1 MAITFQKEKYSD
13 AEIFRALNPLLSQ
26 WFKEKFRAFTEPQRY
41 AILNIH
47 HRENTLIS
55 AETGTGKTLAAFSAI
70 ISELLN
76 LSQGNQL
83 EEKVYCL
90 YISPLRALNNDIHR
104 NLMVP
109 LGEIEEI
116 LKKEKKNQTGVRV
129 AVRTGDTTTSERA
142 KMLRKPP
149 HILITTPESA
159 AILINSQKFRE
170 NMRGIKWCIV
180 DEIHAL
186 AENKRGVHLS
196 LTLERMQRLSPEMC
210 RVGLSATIAPLEEEA
225 AFLAGMKNEK
235 DTRDCKIVDV
245 SFLKKMDL
253 KVISPLPSFID
264 ITQQQIHDSLYSQL
278 DKLIQDHKTSLIFTN
293 TRSATERVVHHLKE
307 KFPERYSEVSIGAHH
322 SSLSREHR
330 LRIENKLKNG
340 ELKVVVSSTSLEL
353 GIDIGFIDLVVL
365 LGSPKSVARA
375 IQRMGRSGHQLH
387 EKVKGRIIVLDR
399 DDLVECSVLLKSAME
414 KKIDRILIPKNCI
427 DVLAQ
432 HIYGIAIEEP
442 IQIDELFRLV
452 RKSYCFSKLSRLDF
466 NETIDY
472 LAGKYTSLEI
482 RHVYGKIWL
491 DEETGMV
498 GKRGKMARIIYM
510 TNIGTIPDEA
520 RITVKIGEQKI
531 GTIDEGFLVR
541 LKKGDVFV
549 LGGQSYEF
557 KFSRGM
563 TAQVTAAY
571 KRPPTVPSWFS
582 EMLPLSFDLAA
593 EIGRFRKLME
603 EKFKAGRS
611 RKEIL
616 EFINSYLYVEKNAA
630 EAIFEYFHEQFLYS
644 ETPHLNKLLIEQFHD
659 EDGKN
664 NLVFH
669 SLFGRRTN
677 DALSVAYAYAISKLM
692 HKDVELSMN
701 DNGFMISSY
710 SKMPLDVALK
720 AVKSSELYLLL
731 ERAIDKT
738 EVLQRK
744 FRHCAARSL
753 MILRSYK
760 GKTKT
765 AGRQQM
771 SARLL
776 ISAVK
781 RISNDFPILKEARRE
796 VLEDSMDIQHAI
808 EVVKAVEEGKIIV
821 KKIQTDFPSPFAAN
835 IALQGRMDLMRVEE
849 RLEFL
854 KRVHAKIEERIK
866 EKATA

>member
-159 AILINSQKFRE
+159 AILINSPKFRE

-720 AVKSSELYLLL
+720 AVKSIELRILL

>member
-159 AILINSQKFRE
+159 AILINSPKFRE

-563 TAQVTAAY
+563 TAQVTTAY

>member
-159 AILINSQKFRE
+159 AILINSPKFRE

>member
-1 MAITFQKEKYSD
+1 LAITFQKEKYSD

-159 AILINSQKFRE
+159 AILINSPKFRE

>member
-159 AILINSQKFRE
+159 AILINSPKFRE

-472 LAGKYTSLEI
+472 LAGKYTSLET
-482 RHVYGKIWL
+482 RHVYGKIWI

>member
-159 AILINSQKFRE
+159 AILINSPKFSE

>member
-1 MAITFQKEKYSD
+1 
-13 AEIFRALNPLLSQ
+13 
-26 WFKEKFRAFTEPQRY
+26 
-41 AILNIH
+41 
-47 HRENTLIS
+47 
-55 AETGTGKTLAAFSAI
+55 
-70 ISELLN
+70 
-76 LSQGNQL
+76 
-83 EEKVYCL
+83 
-90 YISPLRALNNDIHR
+90 
-104 NLMVP
+104 
-109 LGEIEEI
+109 
-116 LKKEKKNQTGVRV
+116 
-129 AVRTGDTTTSERA
+129 
-142 KMLRKPP
+142 
-149 HILITTPESA
+149 
-159 AILINSQKFRE
+159 
-170 NMRGIKWCIV
+170 
-180 DEIHAL
+180 
-186 AENKRGVHLS
+186 
-196 LTLERMQRLSPEMC
+196 
-210 RVGLSATIAPLEEEA
+210 
-225 AFLAGMKNEK
+225 
-235 DTRDCKIVDV
+235 
-245 SFLKKMDL
+245 
-253 KVISPLPSFID
+253 
-264 ITQQQIHDSLYSQL
+264 
-278 DKLIQDHKTSLIFTN
+278 
-293 TRSATERVVHHLKE
+293 
-307 KFPERYSEVSIGAHH
+307 
-322 SSLSREHR
+322 
-330 LRIENKLKNG
+330 
-340 ELKVVVSSTSLEL
+340 
-353 GIDIGFIDLVVL
+353 
-365 LGSPKSVARA
+365 
-375 IQRMGRSGHQLH
+375 
-387 EKVKGRIIVLDR
+387 
-399 DDLVECSVLLKSAME
+399 
-414 KKIDRILIPKNCI
+414 
-427 DVLAQ
+427 
-432 HIYGIAIEEP
+432 
-442 IQIDELFRLV
+442 
-452 RKSYCFSKLSRLDF
+452 
-466 NETIDY
+466 
-472 LAGKYTSLEI
+472 
-482 RHVYGKIWL
+482 
-491 DEETGMV
+491 
-498 GKRGKMARIIYM
+498 
-510 TNIGTIPDEA
+510 
-520 RITVKIGEQKI
+520 
-531 GTIDEGFLVR
+531 
-541 LKKGDVFV
+541 
-549 LGGQSYEF
+549 
-557 KFSRGM
+557 M

>member
-159 AILINSQKFRE
+159 AILINSPKFRE

-264 ITQQQIHDSLYSQL
+264 ITQQQIHDSLYSQI
-278 DKLIQDHKTSLIFTN
+278 DKMIQEHKTTLIFTN

-307 KFPERYSEVSIGAHH
+307 KFPEHYSEVSIGAHH

-340 ELKVVVSSTSLEL
+340 ELKVVVCSSSLEL

-563 TAQVTAAY
+563 TAQVTTAY